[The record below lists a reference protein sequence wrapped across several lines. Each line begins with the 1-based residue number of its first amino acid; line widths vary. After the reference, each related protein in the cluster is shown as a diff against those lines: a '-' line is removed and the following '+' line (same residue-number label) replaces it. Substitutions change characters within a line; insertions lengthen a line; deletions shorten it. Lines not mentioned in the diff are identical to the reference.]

1 MVWKVPSLVAKAI
14 CMAII
19 GILMGP
25 MFPILMNQ
33 ANKVLP
39 PWLVTS
45 SIGWIAAGGATGAAL
60 VPFITGAI
68 ASRFGIASMH
78 PVVLLMMTFTI
89 LMWALIPSQKWN
101 KEQNDG
107 GHSHA

>member
-45 SIGWIAAGGATGAAL
+45 TSPLRLYPSCLYIRALLGSIGWIAAGGATGAAL

-78 PVVLLMMTFTI
+78 PV
-89 LMWALIPSQKWN
+89 
-101 KEQNDG
+101 
-107 GHSHA
+107 